1 MFVHYA
7 YNNYYSIFFFAEIA
21 LANEHN
27 GTLTKA
33 TASNYQNGGNTRL
46 GPVVATP
53 DFTDEDNFKLSPDRE
68 FHNPIYV
75 GGTSDSVYADPV
87 NLKEANEEAPTHEFD
102 NPVYGSERDVNTYS
116 TLCEDSPVGVVA
128 MTTGVGLNTYAN
140 LSGKVPVELTTVDC
154 ERDYDCID

>member
-7 YNNYYSIFFFAEIA
+7 YNNIIFAEIA

-33 TASNYQNGGNTRL
+33 TVSSDYQNGGDTRL

-102 NPVYGSERDVNTYS
+102 NPVYGSEGDVNMYS
-116 TLCEDSPVGVVA
+116 SLCEDSPVGVVA
-128 MTTGVGLNTYAN
+128 MTTGIGPNTYAN